1 MACENIQTELNE
13 LLGERIDL
21 QEQLRTAA
29 PGEMSVLVF
38 LIKALNKQIA
48 FKKHD
53 LDVCLAQN
61 PSPTS
66 TPLNTTFSGTFT
78 LSISHPSVSSPL
90 TGAVSATAYFNAPRT
105 TVILFSLSPLSATFA
120 TPLGMN
126 TTTVSLIGSGNG
138 IFDKPTGQMSLL
150 LPLFFDH
157 SIDLP
162 FYDEDSRLDIPLGT
176 GTAGSLV
183 GAPLDV
189 TGSIA
194 LVGSAVL
201 SGGLLGGS
209 RADLA
214 IMGIFSTLP

>member
-1 MACENIQTELNE
+1 MACENLQTELNE
-13 LLGERIDL
+13 LLGERNDF
-21 QEQLRTAA
+21 QEELKTSA
-29 PGEMSVLVF
+29 PGGKAGLVF
-38 LIKALNKQIA
+38 QIKALNRQIA
-48 FKKHD
+48 LKKHD
-53 LDVCLAQN
+53 LDVCIAQN

-78 LSISHPSVSSPL
+78 LSISHPSVSTPL
-90 TGAVSATAYFNAPRT
+90 TGAVSASAFFNAPRT
-105 TVILFSLSPLSATFA
+105 TVMLTSLSPLSATFA

-126 TTTVSLIGSGNG
+126 TTVVSLIGSGNG

-183 GAPLDV
+183 GSPLDV
-189 TGSIA
+189 TSSIA

-201 SGGLLGGS
+201 SGGFLGGS

-214 IMGIFSTLP
+214 IMGSFSTLP

>member
-1 MACENIQTELNE
+1 MACENLQTELNE
-13 LLGERIDL
+13 LLGERDDL
-21 QEQLRTAA
+21 QEQLKTAA
-29 PGEMSVLVF
+29 SGEKPSLVSQ
-38 LIKALNKQIA
+38 IKALNKQIA

-53 LDVCLAQN
+53 LDICLAQN

-66 TPLNTTFSGTFT
+66 SPLNTTFSGTFT

-90 TGAVSATAYFNAPRT
+90 TGAVSATAFFNAPRT
-105 TVILFSLSPLSATFA
+105 TVILSSLSPLSATFA

-126 TTTVSLIGSGNG
+126 TTTVSLLGSGNG

-150 LPLFFDH
+150 LSLFFDH

-183 GAPLDV
+183 GSPLDV
-189 TGSIA
+189 TSSIA
-194 LVGSAVL
+194 LVGSGVL
-201 SGGLLGGS
+201 SGGFLGGS